1 MSRHASMWRTCFSQ
15 PPRTAGCQSVDA
27 SAHRRYARYG
37 WLVGLSACLSAVLLL
52 PSRTALAET
61 ISLSATPEAVQELT
75 SQITY
80 RASGEN
86 ASFAAVYV
94 NAPGVA
100 CAPNPEA
107 DVGTGIVV
115 PELSPLPSTV
125 GMLEGSANYTPSLNG
140 SYTICGWLIRYDA
153 MAANGRGPV
162 TASSST
168 QFVVRAPNIRLAL
181 SLPRPAQAGR
191 PFVLDVHATSEVTR
205 EIVLERAP
213 SHGHRCP
220 VNWAAS
226 RTEHLIDI
234 EIDGGPRVQHV
245 DVGPLPAGR
254 YVFCAWADPPA
265 DNGLDPQASATLDMI
280 VSRSRHQRARHQHPT
295 RPTSSR
301 CPEFSTCQQGGGP
314 FSP

>member
-27 SAHRRYARYG
+27 SAHRRYARHG
-37 WLVGLSACLSAVLLL
+37 WLVGLCACLSAVLLL
-52 PSRTALAET
+52 PSGTALADT
-61 ISLSATPEAVQELT
+61 ISLSAAPEAVQELT

-153 MAANGRGPV
+153 MAANVWQPTVGDQSRRRAPR
-162 TASSST
+162 SSSS
-168 QFVVRAPNIRLAL
+168 AL
-181 SLPRPAQAGR
+181 R
-191 PFVLDVHATSEVTR
+191 TSG
-205 EIVLERAP
+205 
-213 SHGHRCP
+213 SH
-220 VNWAAS
+220 
-226 RTEHLIDI
+226 
-234 EIDGGPRVQHV
+234 
-245 DVGPLPAGR
+245 
-254 YVFCAWADPPA
+254 
-265 DNGLDPQASATLDMI
+265 
-280 VSRSRHQRARHQHPT
+280 
-295 RPTSSR
+295 
-301 CPEFSTCQQGGGP
+301 
-314 FSP
+314 